1 MAENTVAVYQWNED
15 KVFVGIRMKGV
26 DEPLRDNE
34 TLVKPEDGLYTP
46 IKWDG
51 STWVGTPKEVWEANQ
66 SKVEV
71 KPTAQQTAMASLMKD
86 VASMKTSDQTQNSL
100 NASVM
105 KDLAQAKIQ
114 LQQQAQ
120 INASLMKDI
129 ADLKN
134 AKATN

>member
-1 MAENTVAVYQWNED
+1 MAEEKVAVYQWDAN
-15 KVFVGIRMKGV
+15 KHFSGIRVKGIN
-26 DEPLRDNE
+26 EPLNDNE
-34 TLVKPEDGLYTP
+34 TLTKPEDGLYTP
-46 IKWDG
+46 ITWTG
-51 STWVGTPKEVWEANQ
+51 SSWQGTPKEVWEANQ
-66 SKVEV
+66 PKVEV
-71 KPTAQQTAMASLMKD
+71 KPTAQQTAMAGLMKD
-86 VASMKTSDQTQNSL
+86 VASMKVSDQTQNGL

-134 AKATN
+134 TKATN

>member
-1 MAENTVAVYQWNED
+1 MKAVYTWDAN
-15 KVFVGIRMKGV
+15 KHFNGIKMVTDDYQLGQ
-26 DEPLRDNE
+26 NE
-34 TLVKPEDGLYTP
+34 TFKKPQDGLYEP
-46 IKWDG
+46 ISWTGTD
-51 STWVGTPKEVWEANQ
+51 WVDTPKEVWEANQ
-66 SKVEV
+66 PKVEV

-100 NASVM
+100 NASAM
-105 KDLAQAKIQ
+105 KELAQAKIQ

-134 AKATN
+134 AKETN